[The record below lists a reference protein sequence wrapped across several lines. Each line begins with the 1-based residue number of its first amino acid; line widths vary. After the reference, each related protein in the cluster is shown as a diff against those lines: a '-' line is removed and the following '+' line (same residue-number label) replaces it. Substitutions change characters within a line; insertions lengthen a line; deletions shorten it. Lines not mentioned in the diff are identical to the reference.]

1 MYILDC
7 CFLSCYK
14 CHDPA
19 VYCKECSTVM
29 TRYKD
34 SLQQTVYECY
44 PCLTAPPKKISLAD
58 IRHTIAENQQQPG
71 HDDYILA
78 NPDHMDREDM
88 LSVPHPLP
96 SFPEL
101 ERGVDRV
108 LSTINSLNDNM
119 EHVFVTLQA
128 MDPDMVKCT
137 TNDHNRFAVEHEL
150 MNIKQAL
157 SRVHAVYSGLI
168 EIKDNSVVTNS
179 QE

>member
-1 MYILDC
+1 MNVTLVSLHHLKRYLWPIYVTRL
-7 CFLSCYK
+7 LK
-14 CHDPA
+14 TNNNQA
-19 VYCKECSTVM
+19 M
-29 TRYKD
+29 TTTYWP
-34 SLQQTVYECY
+34 T
-44 PCLTAPPKKISLAD
+44 
-58 IRHTIAENQQQPG
+58 
-71 HDDYILA
+71 
-78 NPDHMDREDM
+78 
-88 LSVPHPLP
+88 VPHPLP